1 MCKAAR
7 IKSSP
12 KEDPRV
18 FKMQMLRCGI
28 STVDNY
34 RLLGT
39 RENSYVLQVAGSILL
54 FSPPKYQDYR
64 PVTPHYRSS
73 GFHYLWEVYTVRS

>member
-39 RENSYVLQVAGSILL
+39 RENSYVLQVAGSQGL
-54 FSPPKYQDYR
+54 
-64 PVTPHYRSS
+64 
-73 GFHYLWEVYTVRS
+73 GC